1 MINPSTELNW
11 LEHVE
16 MTPTE
21 LKWLEF
27 EELIEAMLDT
37 NMVEGLKCEINTQ
50 KAWLE
55 TLIQGC
61 SIRERIQLRF
71 TEKKGRVHSPQCR
84 LDLIQNAKLDITELE
99 DSLSA
104 AEARVKTHE

>member
-1 MINPSTELNW
+1 MINTPTELNW

-16 MTPTE
+16 MTPAE
-21 LKWLEF
+21 LNWLEF
-27 EELIEAMLDT
+27 DEMIMATFNT
-37 NMVEGLKCEINTQ
+37 NMVEGLKRDINTQ

-55 TLIQGC
+55 TMIQGC

-71 TEKKGRVHSPQCR
+71 TERKGRVHSPQCR
-84 LDLIQNAKLDITELE
+84 LDLIQNAKLNITELA
-99 DSLSA
+99 DALSA